1 MKWLKSTAALAALVG
16 ATAVSGSALAYHSRW
31 HYHHGPRAD
40 VSVGFTVGAPW
51 YGYAPAPS
59 YYGYAPAPS
68 YYYEPAPYYR
78 PAPRYHYGYAPPGY
92 YYYPYPSAVPYDN
105 SKD

>member
-1 MKWLKSTAALAALVG
+1 MKWLKSTFALAAIVG

-31 HYHHGPRAD
+31 HYHHSPRAD

-51 YGYAPAPS
+51 YGYAPAP
-59 YYGYAPAPS
+59 G
-68 YYYEPAPYYR
+68 YYYEPVPYYYR

>member
-1 MKWLKSTAALAALVG
+1 MKWLKSTAALAVLVG

-59 YYGYAPAPS
+59 YY
-68 YYYEPAPYYR
+68 YEPVPYYYR

>member
-1 MKWLKSTAALAALVG
+1 MKWLKSTVALATVVG
-16 ATAVSGSALAYHSRW
+16 ATAVSGTVLAQRGYW
-31 HYHHGPRAD
+31 HHPHYGPRAD
-40 VSVGFTVGAPW
+40 VSFGFAVGDPW
-51 YGYAPAPS
+51 YAPA
-59 YYGYAPAPS
+59 AR
-68 YYYEPAPYYR
+68 YYYEPAPRYYYR

>member
-1 MKWLKSTAALAALVG
+1 MKWLKSTTALAALVG
-16 ATAVSGSALAYHSRW
+16 ATAISGSALAYHSRW

-59 YYGYAPAPS
+59 YY
-68 YYYEPAPYYR
+68 YEPVPYYYR
-78 PAPRYHYGYAPPGY
+78 PAPRYHYGYAPPAY
-92 YYYPYPSAVPYDN
+92 HYYPYPSAIPYDN
-105 SKD
+105 SND

>member
-1 MKWLKSTAALAALVG
+1 MKWMKSTAALAALVG

-31 HYHHGPRAD
+31 QYHHYGPRTD

-51 YGYAPAPS
+51 YAPAP
-59 YYGYAPAPS
+59 G
-68 YYYEPAPYYR
+68 YYYEPVPYYYR
-78 PAPRYHYGYAPPGY
+78 PAPRYYYGYAAPGY

>member
-16 ATAVSGSALAYHSRW
+16 ATAVSGSALAYHGRW
-31 HYHHGPRAD
+31 HHHHGPRTD

-59 YYGYAPAPS
+59 YY
-68 YYYEPAPYYR
+68 YEPVPYYYR
-78 PAPRYHYGYAPPGY
+78 PAPRYRYGYAPPGY
-92 YYYPYPSAVPYDN
+92 YYYPYPSAIPYDN
-105 SKD
+105 SND